1 VILICTP
8 GRLLYHLQNTSSL
21 KLENLQYLILD
32 EADRMLDMGF
42 EKEMNQCLDLIKKKC
57 PNKFIKNDDAIE
69 SIKDEEKKLKVQKF
83 LSK

>member
-1 VILICTP
+1 
-8 GRLLYHLQNTSSL
+8 
-21 KLENLQYLILD
+21 
-32 EADRMLDMGF
+32 MLDMGF